1 MIALANLFRRAPK
14 GVLAVAALVL
24 TIFCTTDDAR
34 AQMGGMGA
42 LMRPMVDSKE
52 VDALVQLL
60 KLDADTETAV
70 RDLFVAFQSQHAVA
84 SEKLQEIFQKAQ
96 EEAQRNNDMSVIQ
109 DMQKKALEF
118 YKSQLTARDRLFD
131 DIKLMLTPE
140 QLEKWPD
147 FERLHRRT
155 HLLDSGQN
163 LVAGSTVDLVQLVDD
178 TRPKSSEAN
187 APEVDDMLNRYAADL
202 DRILI
207 ESRDLQAEQLEQTQ
221 KMLAEGGNFMANLE
235 QWSKMF
241 NDARALQ
248 VKVRELNARYERQIA
263 GLLSD
268 DQRAEFSTEYNRR
281 ANPRVYARNYVD
293 GAFDTAL
300 GLESLTTGQREQ
312 VIAIQAE
319 YRNAAQPIC
328 EKWDAALADWQSR
341 VQMMEMFSPG
351 AGSAEAKEF
360 EQAKKDLDEQTY
372 SRLRGILT
380 AEQASALPERE
391 TSNWRTEPTFDGN

>member
-1 MIALANLFRRAPK
+1 MIALTNLFRRAPK

-60 KLDADTETAV
+60 KLDADAETAV
-70 RDLFVAFQSQHAVA
+70 RDLFVAFQSQHAAA

-96 EEAQRNNDMSVIQ
+96 EEAQRNNDMTVIQ

-268 DQRAEFSTEYNRR
+268 AQRAEFSTEYNRR

-300 GLESLTTGQREQ
+300 GLESLSAEQREQ
-312 VIAIQAE
+312 VVALQAE
-319 YRNAAQPIC
+319 YRAAAQPIC
-328 EKWDAALADWQSR
+328 EKWDAALAEWQSQ

-351 AGSAEAKEF
+351 AGSAQAKEF

-380 AEQASALPERE
+380 EEQASALPERE

>member
-268 DQRAEFSTEYNRR
+268 AQRAVFSTEYNRR
-281 ANPRVYARNYVD
+281 ANPRV
-293 GAFDTAL
+293 
-300 GLESLTTGQREQ
+300 
-312 VIAIQAE
+312 
-319 YRNAAQPIC
+319 
-328 EKWDAALADWQSR
+328 
-341 VQMMEMFSPG
+341 
-351 AGSAEAKEF
+351 
-360 EQAKKDLDEQTY
+360 
-372 SRLRGILT
+372 
-380 AEQASALPERE
+380 
-391 TSNWRTEPTFDGN
+391 